1 MPGKDLVEEISSVGF
16 NVTKQTVT
24 YTLRSEGL
32 HKYQTR
38 TVPLLKK
45 NYLKAHKYFSV
56 NMLMKEDSYVDEI
69 LCSDETKSELFG
81 NNYNNKA

>member
-32 HKYQTR
+32 HKYQDR
-38 TVPLLKK
+38 RVPLLNKSHLEAHEK
-45 NYLKAHKYFSV
+45 FAADMLK
-56 NMLMKEDSYVDEI
+56 KED
-69 LCSDETKSELFG
+69 
-81 NNYNNKA
+81 